1 MSIKEKIIRRLNE
14 GFGFSIPLDATW
26 MTHQKSFVDCGGF
39 SWYFDDVRLT
49 HLVGA
54 CVSATECL
62 RYDKWAINLASGEIF
77 ELTESERKYYEENG
91 YLLEGSLSE

>member
-26 MTHQKSFVDCGGF
+26 VTHQKSFVDCGGF
-39 SWYFDDVRLT
+39 SWYFDDIRLSY
-49 HLVGA
+49 LVGA

-62 RYDKWAINLASGEIF
+62 RYKKWAICLSSGEIF
-77 ELTESERKYYEENG
+77 EFAESERKYYEDNG
-91 YLLEGSLSE
+91 YLIEGSLSD